1 MQFSDSETQRL
12 LRSTAR
18 SFLANAYP
26 WERLYRI
33 ESGDERM
40 SEADVRELAGL
51 GWFGLLLPESA
62 GGGGASLLDAAAVI
76 EEFGYAAV
84 PSPVPAA
91 NIAAYLL
98 SSAAA
103 ASDALAG
110 LAHGDRL
117 YTISEGT
124 RRFAGGSTLSVS
136 NGSVTGTLPLVPFA
150 DLSAYVLA
158 PVTLDG
164 EPAFVALPLRDAELE
179 PVELLDRRCYA
190 NAQFRN
196 AGATVLATGAQ
207 AQELHERCDALSTAF
222 SLIEL
227 SGMMRRILEMTAQHI
242 STRQQFGQPIGK
254 FQAARHRAAEI
265 LTQVDTTR
273 WAAYHALW
281 RFQEDPR
288 DTDEIWLAK
297 HWAVRAVDR
306 VFQNS
311 HLLHGGVGV
320 GMEHPL
326 HLFTQ
331 GIAAFAVRAGTMSEM
346 VQRTLQSLRSEPIA
360 GAAR

>member
-12 LRSTAR
+12 LRTTAR

-33 ESGDERM
+33 ESGEDRVTEDDLYEM
-40 SEADVRELAGL
+40 ADL
-51 GWFGLLLPESA
+51 GWFDLLA
-62 GGGGASLLDAAAVI
+62 ADGDGASLLDTAVVI
-76 EEFGYAAV
+76 EELGYVAV
-84 PSPVPAA
+84 PSPVAPI

-98 SSAAA
+98 SNAE
-103 ASDALAG
+103 
-110 LAHGDRL
+110 RL
-117 YTISEGT
+117 VATKRCTISEGARLRADT
-124 RRFAGGSTLSVS
+124 SSLVIS
-136 NGSVTGTLPLVPFA
+136 NGAVTGTLPLVPFA
-150 DLSAYVLA
+150 DLSAYVLT
-158 PVTLDG
+158 PVTLNG
-164 EPAFVALPLRDAELE
+164 GPAFVALPLRDAELE

-190 NAQFRN
+190 NARFRT
-196 AGATVLATGAQ
+196 ADATVLATGAQ

-227 SGMMRRILEMTAQHI
+227 SGMMQRILEMTAQHI

-360 GAAR
+360 GTAR